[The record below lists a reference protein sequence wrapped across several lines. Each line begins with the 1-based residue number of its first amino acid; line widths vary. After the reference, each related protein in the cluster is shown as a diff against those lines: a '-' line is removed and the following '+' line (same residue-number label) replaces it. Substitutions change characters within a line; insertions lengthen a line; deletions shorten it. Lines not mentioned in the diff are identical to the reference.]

1 MTFFRD
7 LISTLLGLIF
17 GGLAGFGIERY
28 GHHLFTEYKDVP
40 NITEPQ
46 AFATF
51 IETLPTG
58 AFLLLLLAH
67 SIGTMTSAYL
77 ASLFS
82 GHAKPMPAIAVGI
95 LMIAGSIRNSILI
108 PHPGWYQLS
117 DVLICIPA
125 AFLGHQI
132 YVKTKKRLTSRQ
144 SHNL

>member
-1 MTFFRD
+1 MKFFRD
-7 LISTLLGLIF
+7 LISTVLGLII

-28 GHHLFTEYKDVP
+28 GHHLFTAYKDVP

-46 AFATF
+46 AFAAF

-67 SIGTMTSAYL
+67 STGTMISAYL

-82 GHAKPMPAIAVGI
+82 GHTQRIPAIAVGS

-108 PHPGWYQLS
+108 PHPVWYQLS

-132 YVKTKKRLTSRQ
+132 YVKTTLKLISRQ